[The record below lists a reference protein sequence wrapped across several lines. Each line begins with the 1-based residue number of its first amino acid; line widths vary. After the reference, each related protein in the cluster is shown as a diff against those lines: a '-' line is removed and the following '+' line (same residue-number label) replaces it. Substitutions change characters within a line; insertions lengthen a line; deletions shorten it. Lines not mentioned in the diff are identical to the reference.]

1 MATHSGSLENPMDR
15 RAWLAIV
22 LGVAKSWTQLSDKH
36 FHTFHLGSYKTLCH
50 QILSLSLPL
59 TCIKHLLLLK
69 TGGPNMY
76 FIEIYLFS
84 HFPLWSLIIY
94 IFWLSPKKKTPLLQT
109 CPSSVLSCPVR
120 TLYSPLISLP
130 AASFPSPLF
139 LLVFFLI
146 TYFYQSI
153 LCMQFERSHRAK
165 NSHPHLPHQ
174 EQAHLMIFFFQLF
187 FFLVFT
193 LYF

>member
-1 MATHSGSLENPMDR
+1 MVAQKVKNLPVVWKACVQSLGWEDPLEKEMATHSGSLENPMDR

-36 FHTFHLGSYKTLCH
+36 FHTFHLESYKTLCH

-94 IFWLSPKKKTPLLQT
+94 IFWLSPKKKKPRFFRH
-109 CPSSVLSCPVR
+109 VL
-120 TLYSPLISLP
+120 
-130 AASFPSPLF
+130 A
-139 LLVFFLI
+139 
-146 TYFYQSI
+146 
-153 LCMQFERSHRAK
+153 
-165 NSHPHLPHQ
+165 
-174 EQAHLMIFFFQLF
+174 LF
-187 FFLVFT
+187 FPAQ
-193 LYF
+193 